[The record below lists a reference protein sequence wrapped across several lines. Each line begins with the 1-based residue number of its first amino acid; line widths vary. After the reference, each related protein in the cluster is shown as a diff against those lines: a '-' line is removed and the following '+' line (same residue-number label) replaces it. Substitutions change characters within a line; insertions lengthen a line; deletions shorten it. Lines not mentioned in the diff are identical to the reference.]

1 MKILNLMN
9 KKKLTAQGSITV
21 FMTFIFM
28 IILSLILA
36 IFENTRII
44 SSTGYMK
51 NASLSA
57 EKTLFGDYNLEL
69 YKEYGLFGY
78 GGYNGI
84 DYDDMCQEFREIV
97 KKNLCVKPENA
108 LLTYTD
114 IYKIKSIAVKTEKSQ
129 GFKDGDNWDRQ
140 IKACLVN
147 DTVDEIAVHMMKR
160 KFIKNLMMQTV
171 MKRENIRKNMLI
183 RMKRGVMKSKEKQ
196 RLKIRIKMEINLRKT
211 IKQKPKRIK
220 PIKKEMTWKMRI
232 LETH

>member
-78 GGYNGI
+78 GGYNGL
-84 DYDDMCQEFREIV
+84 DYDDMCQEFRGIV

-114 IYKIKSIAVKTEKSQ
+114 IYKIK
-129 GFKDGDNWDRQ
+129 N
-140 IKACLVN
+140 
-147 DTVDEIAVHMMKR
+147 
-160 KFIKNLMMQTV
+160 
-171 MKRENIRKNMLI
+171 
-183 RMKRGVMKSKEKQ
+183 
-196 RLKIRIKMEINLRKT
+196 
-211 IKQKPKRIK
+211 
-220 PIKKEMTWKMRI
+220 IKKKKKKD
-232 LETH
+232 

>member
-78 GGYNGI
+78 GGDNGLY
-84 DYDDMCQEFREIV
+84 YDDMCQEFREIV
-97 KKNLCVKPENA
+97 KKNHCVKPENA

-114 IYKIKSIAVKTEKSQ
+114 IYKIKKPVPIFTKRLIRAYLTKIPSLLPAEAVSQDTARFHGSVNKSIALSWESVLYL
-129 GFKDGDNWDRQ
+129 NY
-140 IKACLVN
+140 
-147 DTVDEIAVHMMKR
+147 
-160 KFIKNLMMQTV
+160 
-171 MKRENIRKNMLI
+171 
-183 RMKRGVMKSKEKQ
+183 
-196 RLKIRIKMEINLRKT
+196 
-211 IKQKPKRIK
+211 
-220 PIKKEMTWKMRI
+220 
-232 LETH
+232 

>member
-69 YKEYGLFGY
+69 YKEYGLL
-78 GGYNGI
+78 
-84 DYDDMCQEFREIV
+84 DMVVIMGLITMICVRNLGKLL
-97 KKNLCVKPENA
+97 KKIFA
-108 LLTYTD
+108 
-114 IYKIKSIAVKTEKSQ
+114 
-129 GFKDGDNWDRQ
+129 
-140 IKACLVN
+140 
-147 DTVDEIAVHMMKR
+147 
-160 KFIKNLMMQTV
+160 
-171 MKRENIRKNMLI
+171 
-183 RMKRGVMKSKEKQ
+183 
-196 RLKIRIKMEINLRKT
+196 
-211 IKQKPKRIK
+211 
-220 PIKKEMTWKMRI
+220 
-232 LETH
+232 

>member
-69 YKEYGLFGY
+69 YKEYGLFGIFKSLTFFSLY
-78 GGYNGI
+78 SYI
-84 DYDDMCQEFREIV
+84 FYFIYVRICQ
-97 KKNLCVKPENA
+97 
-108 LLTYTD
+108 
-114 IYKIKSIAVKTEKSQ
+114 
-129 GFKDGDNWDRQ
+129 
-140 IKACLVN
+140 
-147 DTVDEIAVHMMKR
+147 
-160 KFIKNLMMQTV
+160 
-171 MKRENIRKNMLI
+171 
-183 RMKRGVMKSKEKQ
+183 
-196 RLKIRIKMEINLRKT
+196 
-211 IKQKPKRIK
+211 
-220 PIKKEMTWKMRI
+220 
-232 LETH
+232 

>member
-78 GGYNGI
+78 GGYNGL

-114 IYKIKSIAVKTEKSQ
+114 IYKIKNITVKTEKSQ

-140 IKACLVN
+140 IKACLVS
-147 DTVDEIAVHMMKR
+147 DTVDEIADK
-160 KFIKNLMMQTV
+160 IKNKHSEDGTYDEKEV
-171 MKRENIRKNMLI
+171 YKNY
-183 RMKRGVMKSKEKQ
+183 VAFSTSK
-196 RLKIRIKMEINLRKT
+196 IS
-211 IKQKPKRIK
+211 
-220 PIKKEMTWKMRI
+220 
-232 LETH
+232 